1 MESVPLFHV
10 ISFRTQFSGIHA
22 VMSKENSFDGIFNFF
37 ESLIPKPIDEK
48 EAKDNSIEEIL
59 DHLRQLVST
68 YMHQKVAEPNP
79 SKEWYK
85 NYKESFVKILQF
97 EPEGANLSIHSQ
109 IHHMLLLTLFDPQIC
124 PHPAQTCIPV
134 KNLTNEIISVTEI
147 AQAPL
152 EEVFIF
158 FDTATF
164 DKIEKD
170 VKVNTELKGDLYYI
184 NII

>member
-1 MESVPLFHV
+1 MQFMPTEAEESDKK
-10 ISFRTQFSGIHA
+10 SMG
-22 VMSKENSFDGIFNFF
+22 
-37 ESLIPKPIDEK
+37 
-48 EAKDNSIEEIL
+48 EIL
-59 DHLRQLVST
+59 DHLRQLIST
-68 YMHQKVAEPNP
+68 FKQKKVAKPNP

-124 PHPAQTCIPV
+124 PHPGQTCIPV

-170 VKVNTELKGDLYYI
+170 VKVDTELKGDLYHL